1 MAGRPAPAK
10 RARSNQPYYAYRN
23 SGSYTLTLA
32 NAPRAVRLTE
42 AGGYAPVGA
51 SVGTVTVRNLRT
63 QAEGR
68 TEYLGRGIA
77 VGRLS
82 PPVPV
87 KRRATPTRSAIA
99 GRC

>member
-1 MAGRPAPAK
+1 MRLPWYGWQTETPAK

-68 TEYLGRGIA
+68 TEYLGRGHRGW
-77 VGRLS
+77 VGS
-82 PPVPV
+82 A
-87 KRRATPTRSAIA
+87 RRCR
-99 GRC
+99 